1 MTTFLSKKTL
11 LISLI
16 TILCL
21 SFASA
26 LFADEALYAPSPT
39 DHNRQWGF
47 PHKEGIVLVLAGGGT
62 KGLSHIGVLE
72 VLERE
77 NIPIAAIVGTSMGSI
92 MGGFYASGYTAAEMK
107 EILNNVNLMEIISNR
122 SGRSFSDVGNNKPPR
137 SDNSMLS
144 AYIDKKNKTIRT
156 RLGILK
162 TKDLYN
168 FLSEAT
174 SQVNVTDFD
183 RLPIPFA
190 AIATD
195 LENGETVV
203 MRDGNLASAMRA
215 SLSIPGIFEPWEM
228 NGRLLIDGGIKANL
242 PVIEAKKI
250 FPGHP
255 IVAVNLSPKELRKDK
270 AELRSVLEVAAQT
283 LEILMRQQVID
294 NMKEAD
300 LVLSPNVSEFG
311 VLDGDGYDE
320 IIDRGRAAAQ
330 AHVSE
335 LHSLIDRHRMN
346 YAQSVHSSEYVPEH
360 DIVEE
365 LRFDGVPKGVAEKLY
380 QKYDDWIGNPLDMKL
395 IASAVKELSARDDF
409 NSVEGK
415 AVQLATNKV
424 AVVFS
429 IERPAK
435 VEFGLDGYVGNINAD
450 SWLSLS
456 AQVRDIMM
464 DGDVGSLEYRIGNRW
479 GLMGRYFTPLDTN
492 NSQFGLVLSSR
503 EEGYAPRNAS
513 DAEFERHSARIAWY
527 KEFNRHFR
535 MGLGYA
541 IEKIGGGDTND
552 GPYLSLN
559 VNTLDD
565 PLIPSRGVS
574 LNSDMWLPIG
584 ETLQTRT
591 FIQTHLPIWEKWK
604 MVFSAGLKTGNI
616 NDPAYAAVL
625 GNNEELYSLAKNPLV
640 GDQAYWLH
648 LGTGRIAIKSW
659 WGGVDMEVFG
669 RYGQVM
675 RDWKNQD
682 SWWEAGISLTVPM
695 NNFAGKLVLV
705 YDQGGDFTVGYSF
718 GMPRW
723 WGGPLP

>member
-1 MTTFLSKKTL
+1 MLAFSSKRTL
-11 LISLI
+11 LFLFILI
-16 TILCL
+16 LSL

-26 LFADEALYAPSPT
+26 LFADEALYVPSPT
-39 DHNRQWGF
+39 EHNRQWGF
-47 PHKEGIVLVLAGGGT
+47 PHKEGIVLVLSGGGT

-77 NIPIAAIVGTSMGSI
+77 HIPIAAIVGTSMGSI
-92 MGGFYASGYTAAEMK
+92 MGGFYASGYTAQEMK
-107 EILNNVNLMEIISNR
+107 DVLNNVNLMEIISNR
-122 SGRSFSDVGNNKPPR
+122 SGRSFSDIGNNKPPA
-137 SDNSMLS
+137 SDSSMFS
-144 AYIDKKNKTIRT
+144 AHVDKKNKTLRT
-156 RLGILK
+156 RLGVLK

-174 SQVNVTDFD
+174 SRVNVTDFD

-190 AIATD
+190 AVATD

-255 IVAVNLSPKELRKDK
+255 IVAVNLSPKELRKDRS
-270 AELRSVLEVAAQT
+270 ELRSVLEVAAQT

-300 LVLSPNVSEFG
+300 LVISPNVSKFG

-320 IIDRGRAAAQ
+320 IIDKGRQAALE
-330 AHVSE
+330 HVQE
-335 LHSLIDRHRMN
+335 LHSLIDRHRVA
-346 YAQSVHSSEYVPEH
+346 YAPSVHNAEYIPEH
-360 DIVEE
+360 DLVEE

-380 QKYDDWIGNPLDMKL
+380 RKYDDWIGRPLDMKL
-395 IASAVKELSARDDF
+395 ISSAVKELSDREDF

-415 AVQLATNKV
+415 AVKIATNKV

-435 VEFGLDGYVGNINAD
+435 VEFGLDGYIGNINAD

-479 GLMGRYFTPLDTN
+479 GIMGRYFTPLDTN

-503 EEGYAPRNAS
+503 EEGYTPRNAPES
-513 DAEFERHSARIAWY
+513 QFERHSARVAWY
-527 KEFNRHFR
+527 KEFNHHLR

-541 IEKIGGGDTND
+541 VEKIGGGDTND
-552 GPYLSLN
+552 GPYLNLN
-559 VNTLDD
+559 INTLDD
-565 PLIPSRGVS
+565 PLIPSKGSS

-591 FIQTHLPIWEKWK
+591 FYQTHLPIWEKWK
-604 MVFSAGLKTGNI
+604 VVFSAGLKTGNAD
-616 NDPAYAAVL
+616 DPAYAAVL
-625 GNNEELYSLAKNPLV
+625 GNNEELYSLGKNPLV

-669 RYGQVM
+669 KYGQVM